1 MSRSVSAPSSVTN
14 TSPCW
19 NGLIVPGSTF
29 RYGSNFC
36 AETESPRALRRR
48 PSEAATMPFPSAE
61 TTPPVTNTYLATG
74 SHRSRGS
81 GGLEQGLAE
90 NAVRSLRMDVETR
103 TTRWLRRGVL
113 VLAGFVLLIAGSSVV
128 FWQFRQTVAPY
139 LTASPAMEPTLHCAR
154 PRPGCEGDGM
164 DRMFVLRFHPF
175 WTPGRGDIVVFR
187 PPESARLE
195 CGIARAFVKRIVGL
209 HGEQVSIRLDRG
221 AA

>member
-1 MSRSVSAPSSVTN
+1 
-14 TSPCW
+14 
-19 NGLIVPGSTF
+19 
-29 RYGSNFC
+29 
-36 AETESPRALRRR
+36 
-48 PSEAATMPFPSAE
+48 
-61 TTPPVTNTYLATG
+61 
-74 SHRSRGS
+74 
-81 GGLEQGLAE
+81 
-90 NAVRSLRMDVETR
+90 MDVETR

-209 HGEQVSIRLDRG
+209 PGEQVSIGLARGAGFVQIDETRLDEPYIENGERDIG
-221 AA
+221 PEETFRVPEGHYFVMGDNRSQSCDSRMFGSVPRDSFVGPVVARFWPLDRMGSP